1 MAREKPIIITADD
14 VMNFTSGGKDIFVKE
29 LGSIS
34 NKNIKSPLRNDG
46 SIPSFRVSQSSKSGI
61 FCFQDFGGSNDRGN
75 AITFI
80 SKLYNITYAQ
90 AIEKIALDFG
100 MKKGEA
106 SYKKKTFIE
115 TVIPKKETLIEF
127 NTIPFTDKHL
137 KYWDKSEI
145 PESFLNSKNIWAIST
160 YAINKKVINI
170 PQNQYCFAYYAPD
183 IDKVKILTLGENVK
197 LKWLNNAPN
206 SYLFGYHDL
215 QSSNCEEVWVC
226 KSYKDAVL
234 MEYHFGKC
242 VLACQNE
249 SHKMIMQNKDKIEN
263 ISKNV
268 VILYGSDPQANREA
282 KKIQKDTGWKS
293 FHTPFN
299 LYSKKNVED
308 PFDFLQHYSVQDLK
322 LLLKEQKL
330 L

>member
-1 MAREKPIIITADD
+1 MREKPIIITADD
-14 VMNFTSGGKDIFVKE
+14 VMNFTGGGRDIFIKE

-61 FCFQDFGGSNDRGN
+61 FCFQDFGGSNDKGN

-80 SKLYNITYAQ
+80 SKLYNITYQQ
-90 AIEKIALDFG
+90 AIDKIALDFG
-100 MKKGEA
+100 MKKGGI
-106 SYKKKTFIE
+106 SYKKKVFVE
-115 TVIPKKETLIEF
+115 NKPQKKETLIEF
-127 NTIPFTDKHL
+127 NTIPFTDRHL
-137 KYWDKSEI
+137 KYWEKSEI
-145 PESFLNSKNIWAIST
+145 PESFLNSKNIWAISK

-170 PQNQYCFAYYAPD
+170 PPTQYCFAYYAPE
-183 IDKVKILTLGENVK
+183 INKTKILTLGENVTR
-197 LKWLNNAPN
+197 KWTNSAPN
-206 SYLFGYHDL
+206 SFLWGYSNL

-249 SHKMIMQNKDKIEN
+249 SHKIIMQNKDKIEA

-268 VILYGSDPQANREA
+268 VIMYGCDAQATKEV
-282 KKIQKDTGWKS
+282 KKIQKDTNWKS
-293 FHTPFN
+293 FHTPYN
-299 LYSKKNVED
+299 LYSSSLVED
-308 PFDFLQHYSVQDLK
+308 PFDMVNK
-322 LLLKEQKL
+322 LSIKEFKEYYNNYKL
-330 L
+330 